1 MKRIICVVA
10 DTRRGKSAFRIPA
23 GFLLA
28 CCALLLFCFS
38 FVAAAQDQQQTAPAA
53 QDQPQA
59 AAPAPTASPAK
70 EMPPM
75 PAGPSEGKALVYI
88 YRVGRFTGS
97 ASHDHLYVNGIY
109 LAYLKNGEYAG
120 MEVGP
125 GTVVVTGL
133 PEMYT
138 VDIFTAAGAAV
149 NDATRKENER
159 IRFEAEA
166 GKTYYLKWTSSTMA
180 TGIKVTQ
187 MDPAVG
193 AREMSKLHLSKPVE
207 QPNDKKKSE
216 PSAAPA
222 DSSAPVQP

>member
-1 MKRIICVVA
+1 MKRTICVVA
-10 DTRRGKSAFRIPA
+10 DNRRGTSASRIPA

-28 CCALLLFCFS
+28 CCALLLFCCS
-38 FVAAAQDQQQTAPAA
+38 FVAAAQDQQPAAPAA
-53 QDQPQA
+53 PDKPQ
-59 AAPAPTASPAK
+59 TASPAK
-70 EMPPM
+70 EMPP
-75 PAGPSEGKALVYI
+75 PPTAPSAGKALVYI

-187 MDPAVG
+187 MDPATG

-207 QPNDKKKSE
+207 QPNDKKKGE
-216 PSAAPA
+216 PPAAPA
-222 DSSAPVQP
+222 DSSAPAQH

>member
-1 MKRIICVVA
+1 MK
-10 DTRRGKSAFRIPA
+10 KQYAFRKPA
-23 GFLLA
+23 ALLVT
-28 CCALLLFCFS
+28 CCALLLFRGP
-38 FVAAAQDQQQTAPAA
+38 FVAAAQDQRPAAPSA
-53 QDQPQA
+53 QDQQQA

-70 EMPPM
+70 EMPP
-75 PAGPSEGKALVYI
+75 PPTAPSADKALVYI

-97 ASHDHLYVNGIY
+97 ASHDHLYVNGVY

-120 MEVGP
+120 MEVDP
-125 GTVVVTGL
+125 GKVVVTGL

-149 NDATRKENER
+149 NDATRKESER
-159 IRFEAEA
+159 IRFQALA
-166 GKTYYLKWTSSTMA
+166 GKTYYLKWTASTMA

-207 QPNDKKKSE
+207 QPNDKKKGE

-222 DSSAPVQP
+222 NSSTPAQP

>member
-1 MKRIICVVA
+1 MKRTVCVA
-10 DTRRGKSAFRIPA
+10 AGTRRGKSAFRKPA
-23 GFLLA
+23 AFPLA
-28 CCALLLFCFS
+28 CCALLLFCSS
-38 FVAAAQDQQQTAPAA
+38 FVAAAQDQQPTAPAA
-53 QDQPQA
+53 QDQQQ
-59 AAPAPTASPAK
+59 TASPAK
-70 EMPPM
+70 ETPP
-75 PAGPSEGKALVYI
+75 PPTAPSAGKALVFI

-97 ASHDHLYVNGIY
+97 ASHDHIYVNGVY

-125 GTVVVTGL
+125 GKVVVTGL

-159 IRFEAEA
+159 IRFEAIE
-166 GKTYYLKWTSSTMA
+166 GKTYYLKWTASTMA

-207 QPNDKKKSE
+207 QPTVKGKGE

-222 DSSAPVQP
+222 GSSAPAQP